1 MGDIVT
7 ESRENEKDNTFV
19 LAEKID
25 SDISQTHVEYESTIQ
40 KMLEAED
47 ALFDDLE
54 QRLQKM
60 ESQSRSIFQQIPWNL
75 DFDLTAQCEPW
86 LSQLSQKGDLK
97 ILWCF
102 NSRMLTKFKLEEKL
116 HLYWTPLCLRN
127 NRQVFSL
134 YLISIARTFQIK
146 NKKWNKR
153 SRYAPKE
160 RLVYQSVLQNLL
172 VFFLNTSVNIKTVF
186 FMKELSYMNMV
197 MTVLSMQEL
206 NNLS

>member
-86 LSQLSQKGDLK
+86 LRETFTEMRLEDIVMLWQQNTDK
-97 ILWCF
+97 I
-102 NSRMLTKFKLEEKL
+102 
-116 HLYWTPLCLRN
+116 
-127 NRQVFSL
+127 
-134 YLISIARTFQIK
+134 
-146 NKKWNKR
+146 
-153 SRYAPKE
+153 
-160 RLVYQSVLQNLL
+160 
-172 VFFLNTSVNIKTVF
+172 
-186 FMKELSYMNMV
+186 
-197 MTVLSMQEL
+197 
-206 NNLS
+206 